1 MITIW
6 IIHTVFLLRID
17 YKCNIETMLFFSNAA
32 FIDGYQDFISGIMDS
47 NIGQQQHRKGE
58 KVIFFL
64 DYCILVPS
72 FPFFSF
78 WYIWKQN
85 CRLSLATFRS
95 ILLLQCIV
103 GSEFWRILFGI
114 VNDFTRDVYLKVSG
128 LLLNIPT

>member
-1 MITIW
+1 MLYILCSTDSRNNKENYIDYNMIYPYNI
-6 IIHTVFLLRID
+6 LLRID

-64 DYCILVPS
+64 DYCILIPF

-78 WYIWKQN
+78 
-85 CRLSLATFRS
+85 
-95 ILLLQCIV
+95 
-103 GSEFWRILFGI
+103 
-114 VNDFTRDVYLKVSG
+114 
-128 LLLNIPT
+128 